1 LRGRGIPSA
10 GIDPP
15 KRLQWEPAVTEPELL
30 LAHRDFVRAV
40 AAEIVGDVASLDDVE
55 QETLIAAW
63 QRGGEATRSWRGFLA
78 TLARNFA
85 RQFRRGERRRRE
97 REEAAATRERT
108 PSVAEVVAREEQR
121 RAVVVAVLALEEPER
136 GAVLL
141 RFYEGL
147 PPREIARRLAIP
159 VETART
165 RVKRGVERLRAR
177 LLAREEGEPRRL
189 LAWLVPLAR
198 PLATTAPV
206 ASQVAL
212 LAAAGIVLA
221 ALSWP
226 AFREGGWFRRGRGG
240 AGARGVAP
248 TVAHAGASAKGKREE
263 TADATR
269 MPEAAVASP
278 AAEFDDKAT
287 TRKLRGR
294 VVDARQAP
302 VADARVYAWPT
313 VLTEPVALDDLRA
326 TKSSSGP
333 VTSGADGRFELPV
346 LAELDRCTLFATGAG
361 RSPGTVVSADPE
373 RDATIVL
380 EDDDV
385 LVGTVTDARGDA
397 IEGARLHGFGLHGGA
412 RLDVEATTG
421 PDGSYRLPYPTAD
434 RAAWQGDSESWI
446 WWVEATAAGFA
457 PRMIQRMRD
466 LDGERPPAEVRC
478 DFVLLRG
485 ATLRGS
491 VVDAQTNGPIA
502 DARVVLVAFSLMSMG
517 RNMGGTLPMPHGERV
532 VGESRSDE
540 AGLFVI
546 DHMPANPPDGTK
558 RAKEEA
564 GEPRL
569 LQVYVVAA
577 GYAPGFA
584 TVPELQE
591 DGSDE
596 KRIALWRPARIAGRV
611 VDVAGRPLAH
621 VHVAANEVVSAD
633 DRRAGRQSRFRTQ
646 IPPCVDCGVAE
657 RVVTDTQGHYEID
670 GLPANEDAE
679 CLYRVA
685 LDDYDWTTRRD
696 ESDAQPGVELHVRTG
711 AAVSA
716 PDLVGVPQRSIV
728 LDVVDEAG
736 HPVAGALVRR
746 EPRSSD
752 ERTTDTAGRV
762 RWIEHD
768 FYVHKAD
775 GSFEHFDLIRLRIA
789 RRGFATLVT
798 DPIKPS
804 VADPE
809 PIRMV
814 IARGHTLRG
823 TVVDPLQRPAPH
835 AGVTVWRRP
844 PTPEER
850 AHSQSWSGDLSN
862 RLADAA
868 TDSDGGF
875 LLDELPGGSFFVE
888 ISPPLGWKG
897 RRPGAAASFSDV
909 PVDGAPLTLRLADE

>member
-1 LRGRGIPSA
+1 
-10 GIDPP
+10 
-15 KRLQWEPAVTEPELL
+15 VTEPELL

-40 AAEIVGDVASLDDVE
+40 AAELVGDAATLDDVE
-55 QETLIAAW
+55 QETLLAAFR
-63 QRGGEATRSWRGFLA
+63 RGDAPVRSWKGFLA

-85 RQFRRGERRRRE
+85 RQFRRREKRRRRRE
-97 REEAAATRERT
+97 ELAAVRERT
-108 PSVAEVVAREEQR
+108 PSVADVVAREEQR
-121 RAVVVAVLALEEPER
+121 RAVVAAVLGLEEPER

-141 RFYEGL
+141 RFYEGV
-147 PPREIARRLAIP
+147 PPREIARRLSIP

-165 RVKRGVERLRAR
+165 RVKRGVERVRAR
-177 LLAREEGEPRRL
+177 LLAREEGEAKKL

-198 PLATTAPV
+198 PIATTAP
-206 ASQVAL
+206 AAAPVAL

-226 AFREGGWFRRGRGG
+226 ALREGGDRADGG
-240 AGARGVAP
+240 ALS
-248 TVAHAGASAKGKREE
+248 VAHAGASANGRREE
-263 TADATR
+263 KVDATR
-269 MPEAAVASP
+269 APESAAVSA
-278 AAEFDDKAT
+278 AAELEEKAP

-294 VVDARQAP
+294 VVDARGAP
-302 VADARVYAWPT
+302 VGGAHVYAWPT
-313 VLTEPVALDDLRA
+313 VLTEPVDLDDLRA

-333 VTSGADGRFELPV
+333 VASRADGRFELPV
-346 LAELDRCTLFATGAG
+346 AADLDRCTLFATASGL
-361 RSPGTVVSADPE
+361 SPGTVVSAEPGS
-373 RDATIVL
+373 DATIVL

-385 LVGTVTDARGDA
+385 LIGTVTDVRGDA

-412 RLDVEATTG
+412 QLDVEAKTG
-421 PDGSYRLPYPTAD
+421 RDGSYRLPYPTAD

-457 PRMIQRMRD
+457 PRVVQRMRD
-466 LDGERPPAEVRC
+466 LDSERPPAEVRC
-478 DFVLLRG
+478 DFVLRRG

-491 VVDAQTNGPIA
+491 VVDAQTNEPIA

-546 DHMPANPPDGTK
+546 DHAPANPPDGTK

-569 LQVYVVAA
+569 LQVYVVAV

-621 VHVAANEVVSAD
+621 VRVAANEVVSPD

-696 ESDAQPGVELHVRTG
+696 ESDAQPGDELHVRAG

-746 EPRSSD
+746 EPRSAD
-752 ERTTDTAGRV
+752 GRTTDTAGRV

-768 FYVHKAD
+768 SYVHKVD

-809 PIRMV
+809 PIRVVM
-814 IARGHTLRG
+814 ARGHTLRG
-823 TVVDPLQRPAPH
+823 TVVDPLQRLAPH

-868 TDSDGGF
+868 TDSDGSF
-875 LLDELPGGSFFVE
+875 LFDQLPDGRFLVE

-897 RRPGAAASFSDV
+897 RRPGAAASFADV
-909 PVDGAPLTLRLADE
+909 PVDGAPVTLRLADE